1 MTGFESFVG
10 IDPWTAL
17 FTFCNMMITF
27 AVLKKFL
34 FKPVKKMIDDRQAEI
49 DTMYADADAAK
60 QKAAELEQEYQQHLQ
75 SIRDERDT
83 LLREATARAQKREE
97 EIVGE
102 ARAEAAAL
110 RAAAEADIAQERKK
124 AVNDLK
130 NEIGGIAV
138 EIAGKV
144 VEREI
149 NETDHKALIDEFIR
163 NVGEEGLTERILAE
177 LDVAVNAMQEPGYLR
192 LLMTPSVPKKER
204 CALLDQAF
212 AQAHP
217 YLVNFLKILCEAG
230 ILPELPAC
238 ARAYRDRYNQDH
250 NILEVTAVSAVAL
263 DESARSRLQ
272 EKLQRVTGKTITL
285 TEKVDPS
292 VLGGLRLDL
301 GGTRLDGTVQGRLE
315 RLRNEISGVVI

>member
-1 MTGFESFVG
+1 MTETGKRYGTSLYE
-10 IDPWTAL
+10 L
-17 FTFCNMMITF
+17 
-27 AVLKKFL
+27 
-34 FKPVKKMIDDRQAEI
+34 
-49 DTMYADADAAK
+49 AA
-60 QKAAELEQEYQQHLQ
+60 
-75 SIRDERDT
+75 
-83 LLREATARAQKREE
+83 
-97 EIVGE
+97 
-102 ARAEAAAL
+102 
-110 RAAAEADIAQERKK
+110 
-124 AVNDLK
+124 
-130 NEIGGIAV
+130 
-138 EIAGKV
+138 
-144 VEREI
+144 
-149 NETDHKALIDEFIR
+149 
-163 NVGEEGLTERILAE
+163 EEGLTERILAE

-217 YLVNFLKILCEAG
+217 SLVNFLKILCEAG

>member
-1 MTGFESFVG
+1 MTETGKRYGTSLYE
-10 IDPWTAL
+10 L
-17 FTFCNMMITF
+17 
-27 AVLKKFL
+27 
-34 FKPVKKMIDDRQAEI
+34 
-49 DTMYADADAAK
+49 AA
-60 QKAAELEQEYQQHLQ
+60 
-75 SIRDERDT
+75 
-83 LLREATARAQKREE
+83 
-97 EIVGE
+97 
-102 ARAEAAAL
+102 
-110 RAAAEADIAQERKK
+110 
-124 AVNDLK
+124 
-130 NEIGGIAV
+130 
-138 EIAGKV
+138 
-144 VEREI
+144 
-149 NETDHKALIDEFIR
+149 
-163 NVGEEGLTERILAE
+163 EEGLTERILAE

-250 NILEVTAVSAVAL
+250 NILEVTAVSAVG
-263 DESARSRLQ
+263 LQ

>member
-1 MTGFESFVG
+1 MTETGKRYGTSLYE
-10 IDPWTAL
+10 L
-17 FTFCNMMITF
+17 
-27 AVLKKFL
+27 
-34 FKPVKKMIDDRQAEI
+34 
-49 DTMYADADAAK
+49 AA
-60 QKAAELEQEYQQHLQ
+60 
-75 SIRDERDT
+75 
-83 LLREATARAQKREE
+83 
-97 EIVGE
+97 
-102 ARAEAAAL
+102 
-110 RAAAEADIAQERKK
+110 
-124 AVNDLK
+124 
-130 NEIGGIAV
+130 
-138 EIAGKV
+138 
-144 VEREI
+144 
-149 NETDHKALIDEFIR
+149 
-163 NVGEEGLTERILAE
+163 EEGLTERILAE

-230 ILPELPAC
+230 ILLDLSAC
-238 ARAYRDRYNQDH
+238 VIVYFVFFFFVFYF
-250 NILEVTAVSAVAL
+250 LEVTAVSAVAL

>member
-1 MTGFESFVG
+1 MTETGKRYGTSLYE
-10 IDPWTAL
+10 L
-17 FTFCNMMITF
+17 
-27 AVLKKFL
+27 
-34 FKPVKKMIDDRQAEI
+34 
-49 DTMYADADAAK
+49 AA
-60 QKAAELEQEYQQHLQ
+60 
-75 SIRDERDT
+75 
-83 LLREATARAQKREE
+83 
-97 EIVGE
+97 
-102 ARAEAAAL
+102 
-110 RAAAEADIAQERKK
+110 
-124 AVNDLK
+124 
-130 NEIGGIAV
+130 
-138 EIAGKV
+138 
-144 VEREI
+144 
-149 NETDHKALIDEFIR
+149 
-163 NVGEEGLTERILAE
+163 EEGLTERILAE

-263 DESARSRLQ
+263 DESTRSRLQ

-301 GGTRLDGTVQGRLE
+301 GGTRLGRAGW
-315 RLRNEISGVVI
+315 NVCAMKSAVW